1 MFYKKTEGSEKVS
14 FILAPAKSDDIFEVT
29 DTEYMWFVS
38 DANACGRLIRMDKD
52 NKLELVT
59 PPLTEE
65 QINEYRRLR
74 RFLEQTDWYV
84 IRYAETGKAMP
95 DDIRAKRQDARDGIS
110 RLMSTKS

>member
-1 MFYKKTEGSEKVS
+1 MFYKKTSEGKLCFSSVTERGGNVM
-14 FILAPAKSDDIFEVT
+14 EVA
-29 DTEYMWFVS
+29 DEEYMRLVS
-38 DANACGRLIRMDKD
+38 DATARGSLIQIGKN
-52 NKLELVT
+52 NKPELVT

-84 IRYAETGKAMP
+84 IRYAETGKAIP

-110 RLMSTKS
+110 RLMSTKA